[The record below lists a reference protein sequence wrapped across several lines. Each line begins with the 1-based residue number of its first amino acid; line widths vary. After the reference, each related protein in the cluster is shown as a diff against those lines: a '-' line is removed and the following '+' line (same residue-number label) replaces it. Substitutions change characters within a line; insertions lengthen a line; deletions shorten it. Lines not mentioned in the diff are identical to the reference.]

1 MSKLILDVDAIQAFV
16 TIAEFQSF
24 TRAAEALGTQQ
35 GAISVKLKRLEER
48 LGHKLIERTP
58 RLVRLS
64 AQGALFLN
72 AAREFLAAHDRAVAE
87 LSAERR
93 HFRLGIAEHV
103 AGPEIPVLLARLY
116 ERDPALTIEVRL
128 ENSRT
133 LLDAFDHGNLDAV
146 IIRQDDD
153 RRDGSD
159 LGPENFGWFAAPGF
173 THRPGEPMRLAAL
186 APCCGVRDIAM
197 RALDDAGISWT
208 EVFVGGGHAA
218 VIAAVSAGLA
228 VAAFSCRLAP
238 PDTIEVSQRF
248 GLPDLP
254 SSRIVLHSTLSD
266 QRSREAL
273 RTLAATYREHRPSR
287 RTPVQHETPIIDPEP
302 VAAYSTSA
310 HARTEFRHT

>member
-1 MSKLILDVDAIQAFV
+1 MDVDAIQAFV

-24 TRAAEALGTQQ
+24 SKAAEALGTQQ
-35 GAISVKLKRLEER
+35 GAISVKLKRLEQR

-64 AQGALFLN
+64 AQGALLLN

-87 LSAERR
+87 LSAKQRR
-93 HFRLGIAEHV
+93 FRLGIAEHV
-103 AGPEIPVLLARLY
+103 AGPEVPVLLARLY

-128 ENSRT
+128 ANSRT
-133 LLDAFDHGNLDAV
+133 LIDAFDIGDLDAMIV
-146 IIRQDDD
+146 RLGDD
-153 RRDGSD
+153 RRNGYD

-173 THRPGEPMRLAAL
+173 SRSPGEPLRLAAL
-186 APCCGVRDIAM
+186 APCCGVREIAM
-197 RALDDAGISWT
+197 CALNEAGINWT

-218 VIAAVSAGLA
+218 VTAAVSAGLA
-228 VAAFSCRLAP
+228 VAALSCRLAP

-248 GLPDLP
+248 GLPELP

-273 RTLAATYREHRPSR
+273 RTLAATYREHHASRPASA
-287 RTPVQHETPIIDPEP
+287 QCETPILDPEHAVT
-302 VAAYSTSA
+302 VAQ
-310 HARTEFRHT
+310 ARTQHLHT